1 MSEKLR
7 EQVLAQVQENGP
19 TTCPLIAGAI
29 GTHSR
34 TIAPILRALGNEGL
48 ITQTGLTS
56 SNAII
61 WSAHRSR
68 VDELMQ
74 RFITQPAG
82 AAL

>member
-34 TIAPILRALGNEGL
+34 TIAPILRTLGNEGL

-61 WSAHRSR
+61 WSAQRTR
-68 VDELMQ
+68 VDQLMSH
-74 RFITQPAG
+74 FITQPAG
-82 AAL
+82 TAL